1 GGGTRIA
8 GAGVVALI
16 GRGAHDRI
24 PARADARSAG
34 VGEGAGAPVVA
45 GDAVRLFRVRASA
58 GCRIAGT
65 GVVTLVGHRA
75 DDERA
80 AAADAGL
87 AGVRE
92 GADAAV
98 VARSAARSSGARA
111 GARRRV
117 AGPRVVT
124 LIGGGADDGRRADA
138 HAGMAGVRLRAGVAV
153 VADRAVRL
161 RGT

>member
-1 GGGTRIA
+1 
-8 GAGVVALI
+8 
-16 GRGAHDRI
+16 
-24 PARADARSAG
+24 
-34 VGEGAGAPVVA
+34 
-45 GDAVRLFRVRASA
+45 RVRASA

-65 GVVTLVGHRA
+65 GVVTLVEHRA
-75 DDERA
+75 DDQIAAPADARLARVGEGADVAVVAGRA
-80 AAADAGL
+80 FWLQRGRADAG
-87 AGVRE
+87 
-92 GADAAV
+92 
-98 VARSAARSSGARA
+98 
-111 GARRRV
+111 RRV